1 LISAKLSSFIESLIP
16 YDYILFGSSFSLF
29 VLFIILGILLRNK
42 TFISV
47 ILLLM
52 AFVIII
58 LGPTLGY
65 TKMHEYLFKNE
76 VSIQS
81 QKKLTFVKAVVV
93 HATLANKSKYNF
105 KMCKIKLSVYK
116 VTKNPIKNYIY
127 KLKPFKHMSILKYD
141 IMKGSTIDIKAIV
154 EPFTYSKDY
163 NISIQA
169 SCR

>member
-1 LISAKLSSFIESLIP
+1 MITAKLSSFIENLIP
-16 YDYILFGSSFSLF
+16 YDYILFGVSFSLF
-29 VLFIILGILLRNK
+29 VLFIILGILLRSK

-47 ILLLM
+47 LLLLM

-65 TKMHEYLFKNE
+65 SKMHEYLFKNE
-76 VSIQS
+76 VSIKS
-81 QKKLTFVKAVVV
+81 QKKLTYVKAVVV
-93 HATLANKSKYNF
+93 QAKLTNTSKYNF
-105 KMCKIKLSVYK
+105 SVCKVKLSVYK
-116 VTKNPIKNYIY
+116 VTKNSIKNYIY
-127 KLKPFKHMSILKYD
+127 KLKPFKQMSILKYD

-169 SCR
+169 SCK